1 MSRSF
6 DQAKKAAEE
15 LANGLN
21 TINAMDLDQR
31 QALGFAPP
39 PQEDP
44 NAGLARYE
52 DVVGAPPVSE
62 ESMLEKA
69 AEIYLRQQRQQQAAD
84 HQEVMRHK
92 ADLQRQQELGAF
104 MQQAQPQP
112 QPQPQ
117 LTPGGPDANGIVGM
131 LMQQVQSLMQDN
143 AQLRAQLMEALRNQ
157 APAAPK
163 KRQVLRAPDM
173 TARERE
179 EAEYSGAG
187 LLG

>member
-21 TINAMDLDQR
+21 KINGMDLDQR

-52 DVVGAPPVSE
+52 DVVGAPPVPE
-62 ESMLEKA
+62 EAMLEKA
-69 AEIYLRQQRQQQAAD
+69 AEIYLQRQRQQQAAD
-84 HQEVMRHK
+84 YQEVMRHK

-104 MQQAQPQP
+104 MQQA